1 MFEKNDN
8 WHKIAESLAEMNFST
23 EGIATVELEN
33 KKLCIILFREALYA
47 CNSTCKTAAT
57 AAGKGIS

>member
-23 EGIATVELEN
+23 EGIATVEL
-33 KKLCIILFREALYA
+33 
-47 CNSTCKTAAT
+47 
-57 AAGKGIS
+57 